1 MATEATRR
9 RIALLAALLALVT
22 ASPVVGVTTAQEAPQ
37 TSSEYFETLRG
48 LEDLGVIDTYS
59 ELETVHT
66 QSITAVQVGT
76 FTDEEAAELDS
87 VIAMLRSFQAAQTRF
102 EADEYGASL
111 TAANDTEENISQLRQ
126 RDQSLAALSELALTR
141 YYEQLGAELATQ
153 ADEASSTQEEVEL
166 REMAAVAYSRANNP
180 EQASEYTRQ
189 IERLRAE
196 LAADRERINESQAA
210 LSSFESRCTDCE
222 SVVGAVMTHHVGVFG
237 LYTQAISVEP
247 RLRDAAGRADQHGLD
262 DRRSAL
268 STGARTVSA
277 MRSALALGA
286 TGLLVVYGAVIGLV
300 TVLVASRLFAWK
312 RAYEFAQVDSV
323 VVMGDN
329 NV

>member
-22 ASPVVGVTTAQEAPQ
+22 ASPAVGVTTAQEAPQ

-66 QSITAVQVGT
+66 QSLTAVQVGT

-102 EADEYGASL
+102 EADEYEASL
-111 TAANDTEENISQLRQ
+111 TAANDTEENISQLRE

-141 YYEQLGAELATQ
+141 YYEQLGAELATE
-153 ADEASSTQEEVEL
+153 ADNASSTREEVEL

-180 EQASEYTRQ
+180 DQASEYTRQ

-210 LSSFESRCTDCE
+210 LNSFESRCTDCE
-222 SVVGAVMTHHVGVFG
+222 SVVGAVRTHHVGVFG

-262 DRRSAL
+262 ERRSAL
-268 STGARTVSA
+268 STGAQTVST

-286 TGLLVVYGAVIGLV
+286 TGLLVVYGTVVGLV
-300 TVLVASRLFAWK
+300 TVFVASRLFAWK